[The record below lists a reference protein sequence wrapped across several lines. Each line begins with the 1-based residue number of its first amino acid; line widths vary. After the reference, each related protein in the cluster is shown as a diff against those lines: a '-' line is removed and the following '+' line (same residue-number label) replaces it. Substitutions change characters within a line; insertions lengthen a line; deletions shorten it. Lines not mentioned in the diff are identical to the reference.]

1 VRPEVTTVR
10 SLVLFLA
17 VVAVLVIILS
27 FVASAATPDLAN
39 CTGPVGTLDANAC
52 Q

>member
-1 VRPEVTTVR
+1 VR

-17 VVAVLVIILS
+17 AVALLVVIGYVSVERARP
-27 FVASAATPDLAN
+27 ALAP
-39 CTGPVGTLDANAC
+39 CTGPVGTVDANAC